1 MVNLE
6 HIKAL
11 IKADAV
17 ILFETA
23 HPDRH
28 HLSLFIF
35 DLQER
40 LRTASADPGSL
51 PYELRALEASLLSVC
66 SVLRDHYNQLSPK
79 VAAILRRLEG
89 DIDRSTLL
97 TLLDMTRKLTR

>member
-1 MVNLE
+1 MSLSLSLCVCVCRGAACRMAQSSAIVVNLE

-11 IKADAV
+11 IKADSV
-17 ILFETA
+17 LLFDSE

-40 LRTASADPGSL
+40 LRTGT
-51 PYELRALEASLLSVC
+51 
-66 SVLRDHYNQLSPK
+66 N
-79 VAAILRRLEG
+79 
-89 DIDRSTLL
+89 
-97 TLLDMTRKLTR
+97 